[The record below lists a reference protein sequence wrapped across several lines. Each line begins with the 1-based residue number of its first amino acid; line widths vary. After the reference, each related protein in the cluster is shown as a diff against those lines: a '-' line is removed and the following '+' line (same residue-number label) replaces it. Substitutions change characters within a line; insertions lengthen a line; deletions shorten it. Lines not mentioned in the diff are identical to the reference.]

1 MSTNQSTSRPFPNL
15 LSLIV
20 GIVLASVVLIVMY
33 FLTPLNK
40 SENTQGLITTQSE
53 SAPNNE
59 LRATF
64 DTTNPMD
71 KVQEVSRLSDILDIY
86 QTSFDRSLAIYHVC
100 SQASEQKLVSF
111 FEDALELTLDESHK
125 FWGKQFVGVVLHR
138 LVSLNT
144 EKAQSLFA
152 ELDLETQRDSA
163 YLLTNEW
170 SKLDL
175 EGASQFVESL
185 PTETIDEDQTSFM
198 LPIIRAGTVWNMGMQ
213 NAKSNAAMGIIDSHR
228 MLSEQEL
235 IALGETL
242 SVSEYVDG
250 IFLQVQLLEDARN
263 PKAAWQEISADP
275 EQLTSDNYGR
285 LTNIIEA
292 WVKQSGI
299 TVMNNVLETV
309 PGDDIKMTLL
319 DSALRVFVKTDP
331 EQAFEYAIENSPSMF
346 GYSSALYTVVHEW
359 SRKDPYAALERV
371 GSLESGMQ
379 RYQLLDSVFRN
390 MARDDLQGFIEEI
403 HRFPDNI
410 RDSARGQAIESL
422 MDNDDRDTAMAIFAE
437 LESSEVKSRT
447 AMTIV
452 KDWTDSDPKAAFN
465 WVMNEPATEPVRSM
479 LGPMVLRIMAHSN
492 PDEAFAIAQNQPLES
507 DDAVGLEAAVVSSIA
522 MDDVDAAL
530 KLLPKVRDG
539 KTKNQAY
546 FGIGGSLARSG
557 RISEAINLG
566 NDLPADQLDSYY
578 TAVGTN
584 AVSMGGMLNGSDSD
598 SSIFETIDLLP
609 SENARSKTALSTI
622 LMDSFA
628 NNYSDE
634 EIETLKEYLT
644 EEDLKSLEEG
654 EDQLDS
660 FPMPF
665 IGF

>member
-40 SENTQGLITTQSE
+40 SENTQGLITNQSG
-53 SAPNNE
+53 SAPSRE
-59 LRATF
+59 LGATF

-71 KVQEVSRLSDILDIY
+71 KVQEVGSLSDILDIY
-86 QTSFDRSLAIYHVC
+86 QTSFDRYLAIYHVC
-100 SQASEQKLVSF
+100 SQASEQRLVSF

-152 ELDLETQRDSA
+152 ELDLETQRDTA
-163 YLLTNEW
+163 YQLTNEW

-175 EGASQFVESL
+175 QGASQFVESL

-198 LPIIRAGTVWNMGMQ
+198 QPIIRAGTVWSMGMQ
-213 NAKSNAAMGIIDSHR
+213 NAKSNAAMGIIDSQR

-235 IALGETL
+235 IELGETL
-242 SVSEYVDG
+242 SVGEYVDG
-250 IFLQVQLLEDARN
+250 IFLRVQLIEDTRN

-275 EQLTSDNYGR
+275 EQLTSDNYLR

-292 WVKQSGI
+292 WVQQSGI
-299 TVMNNVLETV
+299 AVMDNVLDTV
-309 PGDDIKMTLL
+309 PGDDIKMSLL

-331 EQAFEYAIENSPSMF
+331 KEAFEYAIENSSSMF
-346 GYSSALYTVVHEW
+346 GYSSALYSVVHEW
-359 SRKDPYAALERV
+359 SRTDPYAALERV
-371 GSLESGMQ
+371 GSMESGMQ
-379 RYQLLDSVFRN
+379 RVQLLDSVFRN

-403 HRFPDNI
+403 HRFPDNV

-422 MDNDDRDTAMAIFAE
+422 MDNGDRDTAMAIFAE
-437 LESSEVKSRT
+437 LESSEMKSRA

-452 KDWTDSDPKAAFN
+452 EDWTDSDPKAAFN
-465 WVMNEPATEPVRSM
+465 WVMNEPATESVRSM
-479 LGPMVLRIMAHSN
+479 LGPTVLRIMAHSN
-492 PDEAFAIAQNQPLES
+492 PDEAFAMAQNQPLES
-507 DDAVGLEAAVVSSIA
+507 DDAVGLEASVVSSIA

-539 KTKNQAY
+539 KTKYQAY
-546 FGIGGSLARSG
+546 FGVGGSLARAG
-557 RISEAINLG
+557 RIAEAISLG
-566 NDLPADQLDSYY
+566 SDLPADQHDSYY

-584 AVSMGGMLNGSDSD
+584 AVSMGGMSNQADSD
-598 SSIFETIDLLP
+598 SSIFDTIDLLP
-609 SENARSKTALSTI
+609 SENARSKTASSAI
-622 LMDSFA
+622 FMNKFSK
-628 NNYSDE
+628 NYSDE
-634 EIETLKEYLT
+634 EIETLKGYLT
-644 EEDLKSLEEG
+644 EEDLKALEEG
-654 EDQLDS
+654 EDQLGS